1 MHPLTLTGLG
11 ILAVI
16 VLAAVG
22 GASTSGTT
30 RLGRE
35 LGFVLGLLTGLAI
48 ALIALPHM
56 GSRSSALILLLGATL
71 SGGLFGAG
79 ALGGMGSNLARWLQH
94 RELGALDRTLGAVL
108 SGIGAIAICALAL
121 HLLILFAPDS
131 TWTHNAR
138 HDVVAHWLI
147 SNPLVMFL

>member
-1 MHPLTLTGLG
+1 MHPLTLTGVG
-11 ILAVI
+11 ILTVI
-16 VLAAVG
+16 VLATAG

-35 LGFVLGLLTGLAI
+35 IGFVLGLLVGLAI

-56 GSRSSALILLLGATL
+56 GSRASALILLLGATL

-79 ALGGMGSNLARWLQH
+79 ALGGVGNDFARWLH
-94 RELGALDRTLGAVL
+94 RRELGSLDRGLGAVL
-108 SGIGAIAICALAL
+108 SGIGAVAICALAL

-131 TWTHNAR
+131 NLTHNAR
-138 HDVVAHWLI
+138 HDAVAHWLI
-147 SNPLVMFL
+147 SNPLVMLL